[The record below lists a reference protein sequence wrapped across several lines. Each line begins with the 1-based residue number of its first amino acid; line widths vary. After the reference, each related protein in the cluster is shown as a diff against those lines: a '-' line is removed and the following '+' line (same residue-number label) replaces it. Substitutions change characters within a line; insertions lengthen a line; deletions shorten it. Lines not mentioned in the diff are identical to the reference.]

1 MIPFL
6 ALRYRPG
13 LMYCYWTNR
22 TTNSELGIGNGRR
35 RKVKGQRIKVCT
47 RVDRLSADIYIQLMA
62 RGSHRNFRYAQWPH

>member
-22 TTNSELGIGNGRR
+22 TTNSELGMGEGER
-35 RKVKGQRIKVCT
+35 
-47 RVDRLSADIYIQLMA
+47 
-62 RGSHRNFRYAQWPH
+62 